1 MLTNHPIENA
11 GRAAHYFS
19 AQDDYYAKEGNG
31 TWLGKGA
38 TLLGLEGLV
47 DPKRFR
53 EILEGRLPTG
63 GNIHEKFDPRT
74 ASKRHGWDF
83 TFSAPKS
90 VSMQALIGGD
100 QAIIVAHQKAV
111 RDALV
116 LMEQQAIGR
125 KKVNGKSHR
134 EHTGNLVTAAFDH
147 ELSRAK
153 DPQLHTHV
161 VVMNM
166 TQRHDGQWRALS
178 NEALFKRTKLIGAAY
193 RASLARELQN
203 LGYEIRL
210 NDKEGSFELAHISRT
225 QIEAFSQRSQTIEA
239 ALDSRG
245 KSRQDASTLEKQVI
259 ALATR
264 PKKDRL
270 TGRDK
275 QLLMTH
281 WKQKSQAVGISY
293 ELGECRPS
301 NNSPPEGAARESLD
315 FAIAHLTERQSVMF
329 DGMLMTTA
337 MQHAVG
343 RATHGELRTELAK
356 RIESGEVIAEQPQ
369 YSLAGDPE
377 SALGKPRS
385 HWETHSE
392 NAIDRDQPMSL
403 SEKTLAIDEDIRSGR
418 LVQNEIRYTTRTAW
432 ETEQAILRMERD
444 GRNTL
449 PAIMTPAHAD
459 HALAASDLNLG
470 QREAARM
477 LLTSKHR
484 LSGIQGSAGVGKSHL
499 IKTTAQVAEQQG
511 YRMVVLAPY
520 ANQVER
526 LQADGLK
533 ASTLATFLVA
543 KDKNI
548 DDRTV
553 IVIDEAGLVPTRQ
566 MEAALKVAERYQ
578 SRIVLTGDIQQLKA
592 IEAGRPFAQLQ
603 ANGMQTAIVDQIQR
617 QKTPDLKPAV
627 ELAAKGHAEE
637 SLKHID
643 RHVYEVMD
651 DLSRY
656 DEIARDYAAL
666 AAAERERTLI
676 VSGTN
681 AARRE
686 INSLIRLELGIQ
698 GKGREFNTLSRIDLT
713 QAERR
718 NAPSYKIGNYVQPER
733 DYERT
738 GLTRGTLYRVMD
750 IASHNGLVL
759 TTDDGRQVEINPRSH
774 TQLSVY
780 EKTDSEF
787 APGDLARI
795 TRNDPA
801 LDVSNGDRVR
811 VLEVSPDRI
820 TLENE
825 KGRRID
831 LDGRHPL
838 HLEHAYA
845 STVHG
850 AQGLSTDRMMMDLN
864 TRSLTTGKDLYY
876 VALSRARYDV
886 KVYTNSRSELPA
898 AISRD
903 NVKTAAL
910 DIQREP
916 QTKHRPGPQP
926 QLRHETPAPNLQRN
940 R

>member
-1 MLTNHPIENA
+1 M
-11 GRAAHYFS
+11 
-19 AQDDYYAKEGNG
+19 
-31 TWLGKGA
+31 
-38 TLLGLEGLV
+38 V
-47 DPKRFR
+47 
-53 EILEGRLPTG
+53 
-63 GNIHEKFDPRT
+63 
-74 ASKRHGWDF
+74 
-83 TFSAPKS
+83 S
-90 VSMQALIGGD
+90 VSDRFVIFNSFSD
-100 QAIIVAHQKAV
+100 
-111 RDALV
+111 
-116 LMEQQAIGR
+116 
-125 KKVNGKSHR
+125 S
-134 EHTGNLVTAAFDH
+134 
-147 ELSRAK
+147 
-153 DPQLHTHV
+153 
-161 VVMNM
+161 
-166 TQRHDGQWRALS
+166 
-178 NEALFKRTKLIGAAY
+178 KL
-193 RASLARELQN
+193 
-203 LGYEIRL
+203 
-210 NDKEGSFELAHISRT
+210 
-225 QIEAFSQRSQTIEA
+225 
-239 ALDSRG
+239 
-245 KSRQDASTLEKQVI
+245 KSRNGRGAVPHLYGDSVKRSI
-259 ALATR
+259 NATR

-270 TGRDK
+270 TGQDK
-275 QLLMTH
+275 QLLMAH
-281 WKQKSQAVGISY
+281 WKEKSKAVGINY
-293 ELGECRPS
+293 DGGERRPA
-301 NNSPPEGAARESLD
+301 NVQPHDDTARESLD
-315 FAIAHLTERQSVMF
+315 FAIAHLTERQAVML
-329 DGMLMTTA
+329 DGLLMTTA

-343 RATHGELRTELAK
+343 RATHNELRAELAK
-356 RIESGEVIAEQPQ
+356 RIASGEVIAEQPR
-369 YSLAGDPE
+369 SP
-377 SALGKPRS
+377 GKGEP
-385 HWETHSE
+385 
-392 NAIDRDQPMSL
+392 
-403 SEKTLAIDEDIRSGR
+403 
-418 LVQNEIRYTTRTAW
+418 RYTTQSAW
-432 ETEQAILRMERD
+432 QTEQAILRMERE
-444 GRNTL
+444 GRNSL
-449 PAIMTPAHAD
+449 PAIMTPERANR
-459 HALAASDLNLG
+459 ALASTDLNPG

-477 LLTSKHR
+477 VLTGEHR

-543 KDKNI
+543 RDKNI

-578 SRIVLTGDIQQLKA
+578 SRIVLAGDIQQLKA

-603 ANGMQTAIVDQIQR
+603 ANGMQTAIVDQILR

-643 RHVYEVMD
+643 RHVYEVAD
-651 DLSRY
+651 DRTRY

-681 AARRE
+681 VARRE
-686 INSLIRLELGIQ
+686 INLLVRLELGIE
-698 GKGREFNTLSRIDLT
+698 GKGREFDTLSRIDLT

-718 NAPSYKIGNYVQPER
+718 NAPCYKIGNYVQPER

-738 GLTRGTLYRVMD
+738 GLTRGTLYRVTD

-759 TTDDGRQVEINPRSH
+759 ATEDGRQVEINPRSH

-780 EKTDSEF
+780 EKTDNEF
-787 APGDLARI
+787 APGDWARI

-811 VLEVSPDRI
+811 VLDVSPDRI

-886 KVYTNSRSELPA
+886 KVYTNSRTELPA

-926 QLRHETPAPNLQRN
+926 QLRQEAPTPNLQHN

>member
-38 TLLGLEGLV
+38 ALLGLEGAV

-53 EILEGRLPTG
+53 ELLDGSLPTG
-63 GNIHEKFDPRT
+63 VNIHEKFDPRT

-100 QAIIVAHQKAV
+100 QAIIAAHQKAV

-178 NEALFKRTKLIGAAY
+178 NEALFKKTKLIGAAY

-203 LGYEIRL
+203 LGYDIRL

-239 ALDSRG
+239 ALDVRG
-245 KSRQDASTLEKQVI
+245 KTRQDASTLEKQVI

-270 TGRDK
+270 TEQDK
-275 QLLMTH
+275 HLLMTH

-293 ELGECRPS
+293 ELGEHRVP
-301 NNSPPEGAARESLD
+301 NNSSPEGAAGESLD
-315 FAIAHLTERQSVMF
+315 FAIAHLTERQSVML

-343 RATHGELRTELAK
+343 RATHNELRAELTK

-369 YSLAGDPE
+369 YSLAGDQE
-377 SALGKPRS
+377 SSLGKPRT
-385 HWETHSE
+385 HWENALSPDQRLSLADKVR
-392 NAIDRDQPMSL
+392 AID
-403 SEKTLAIDEDIRSGR
+403 TGIRNGR
-418 LVQNEIRYTTRTAW
+418 LIQNETRYTTRSAW
-432 ETEQAILRMERD
+432 ETEQAILRIERE
-444 GRNTL
+444 GRNSL
-449 PAIMTPAHAD
+449 PAIMTTALAD
-459 HALAASDLNLG
+459 RALAATDLNPG
-470 QREAARM
+470 QCEAARM
-477 LLTSKHR
+477 IVTSEHR
-484 LSGIQGSAGVGKSHL
+484 LTGIQGSAGVGKSHL
-499 IKTTAQVAEQQG
+499 VKTTSQIAERQG

-548 DDRTV
+548 DERTV

-578 SRIVLTGDIQQLKA
+578 SRIVLAGDIQQLKA

-617 QKTPDLKPAV
+617 QKTADLKPAV
-627 ELAAKGHAEE
+627 ELAAKGMAEE

-643 RHVYEVMD
+643 RHVCEISD
-651 DLSRY
+651 DSLRY
-656 DEIARDYAAL
+656 DEIARSYAAL

-686 INSLIRLELGIQ
+686 INSMIRLELGIQ
-698 GKGREFNTLSRIDLT
+698 GKGREFHTLSRIDLT

-738 GLTRGTLYRVMD
+738 GLQRGELYRVSD

-787 APGDLARI
+787 ASGDWARI

-811 VLEVSPDRI
+811 VLEVTPDRI

-876 VALSRARYDV
+876 VALSRARYEV
-886 KVYTNSRSELPA
+886 KVYTNSRTELPA

-916 QTKHRPGPQP
+916 QTKHRSGTQP
-926 QLRHETPAPNLQRN
+926 QLRQETPAPNLQRN

>member
-38 TLLGLEGLV
+38 ILLGLEGVV

-53 EILEGRLPTG
+53 ELLDGRLPNGT
-63 GNIHEKFDPRT
+63 NIHEKFDPRT

-100 QAIIVAHQKAV
+100 QSIIVAHQKAV

-125 KKVNGKSHR
+125 RKVNGKSHR

-166 TQRHDGQWRALS
+166 TQRHDGKWRALS

-210 NDKEGSFELAHISRT
+210 NDKEGSFELAHISRV

-239 ALDSRG
+239 ALDNRG

-270 TGRDK
+270 TEQDK
-275 QLLMTH
+275 RLLMVH
-281 WKQKSQAVGISY
+281 WKEKSKAVGITY
-293 ELGECRPS
+293 DAGERRPS
-301 NNSPPEGAARESLD
+301 NGQPQEGAARESLD
-315 FAIAHLTERQSVMF
+315 FAIAHLTERQSVML

-369 YSLAGDPE
+369 YSLAGDSE
-377 SALGKPRS
+377 SSPGKPRA
-385 HWETHSE
+385 HWE
-392 NAIDRDQPMSL
+392 NALNHDQRISL
-403 SEKTLAIDEDIRSGR
+403 ADNVRAIDEGIRAGR
-418 LVQNEIRYTTRTAW
+418 LVQNEIRYTTRSAW
-432 ETEQAILRMERD
+432 QTEQAILRMERE
-444 GRNTL
+444 GQNSL
-449 PAIMTPAHAD
+449 PPIMTPERAD
-459 HALAASDLNLG
+459 IALASTDLNPG

-477 LLTSKHR
+477 VLTGEHR

-499 IKTTAQVAEQQG
+499 IKTAAQIAEHHG

-578 SRIVLTGDIQQLKA
+578 SRIVLAGDIQQLKA

-637 SLKHID
+637 SLKHIE
-643 RHVYEVMD
+643 RHVCEISD
-651 DLSRY
+651 DSIRY

-686 INSLIRLELGIQ
+686 INALIRLELGIE
-698 GKGREFNTLSRIDLT
+698 GKGHEFDTLSRIDLT

-759 TTDDGRQVEINPRSH
+759 TTEDGRQVEINPRSH

-780 EKTDSEF
+780 EKSDSEF
-787 APGDLARI
+787 APGDWARI

-916 QTKHRPGPQP
+916 QTKHRPELQP
-926 QLRHETPAPNLQRN
+926 QLRQETPAPNLQRN

>member
-31 TWLGKGA
+31 IWLGKGA
-38 TLLGLEGLV
+38 LLLGLEGLV

-53 EILEGRLPTG
+53 ELLDGRLPNG
-63 GNIHEKFDPRT
+63 SNIHEKFDPRT

-100 QAIIVAHQKAV
+100 QAIIAAHQKAV

-116 LMEQQAIGR
+116 LMEQQAISR
-125 KKVNGKSHR
+125 KKVNGRSHR

-203 LGYEIRL
+203 LGYGIRL
-210 NDKEGSFELAHISRT
+210 NDKEGSFELAHISRA

-239 ALDSRG
+239 ALDNRG

-270 TGRDK
+270 TEQDK
-275 QLLMTH
+275 RLLMAH
-281 WKQKSQAVGISY
+281 WKEKSKAVGISY
-293 ELGECRPS
+293 DLGERRPT
-301 NNSPPEGAARESLD
+301 NNSSPEDAARESMD
-315 FAIAHLTERQSVMF
+315 FAIAHLTERQSVML

-369 YSLAGDPE
+369 YSLAGERE
-377 SALGKPRS
+377 SLSGKPRS
-385 HWETHSE
+385 HWETE
-392 NAIDRDQPMSL
+392 VDRDQRMS
-403 SEKTLAIDEDIRSGR
+403 SAEKALAIDKGIRAGR
-418 LVQNEIRYTTRTAW
+418 LVQNETRYTTRTALL
-432 ETEQAILRMERD
+432 TEQTILRMERE
-444 GRNTL
+444 GRNSL
-449 PAIMTPAHAD
+449 PAIMLP
-459 HALAASDLNLG
+459 ALADNALASTDLNVG
-470 QREAARM
+470 QREATRM
-477 LLTSKHR
+477 MLTSKHR
-484 LSGIQGSAGVGKSHL
+484 ITAIQGSAGVGKSHL
-499 IKTTAQVAEQQG
+499 IKTAAQVAESQG

-543 KDKNI
+543 RDKDI
-548 DDRTV
+548 DERTV

-578 SRIVLTGDIQQLKA
+578 SRIVLAGDIQQLKA

-643 RHVYEVMD
+643 RHVYEVID
-651 DLSRY
+651 DSSRY

-686 INSLIRLELGIQ
+686 INSMIRLELGVQ

-738 GLTRGTLYRVMD
+738 GLTRGTLYRVSD

-780 EKTDSEF
+780 EKTGSEF
-787 APGDLARI
+787 AAGDWARI

-811 VLEVSPDRI
+811 VLEVSADRI

-886 KVYTNSRSELPA
+886 KVYTNSRTELPA

-926 QLRHETPAPNLQRN
+926 QLRQETPAPNLQRN

>member
-31 TWLGKGA
+31 SWLGKGA
-38 TLLGLEGLV
+38 KLLGLEGAV
-47 DPKRFR
+47 DPKQFR
-53 EILEGRLPTG
+53 ALLEGRLPTG

-74 ASKRHGWDF
+74 AYKRHGWDF

-100 QAIIVAHQKAV
+100 QAIIAAHQKAV

-161 VVMNM
+161 AVMNM

-210 NDKEGSFELAHISRT
+210 NDKEGSFELAHISRA

-270 TGRDK
+270 TEQDK
-275 QLLMTH
+275 HLLMTH

-293 ELGECRPS
+293 DLGERRPA
-301 NNSPPEGAARESLD
+301 NNPSPEGAARESLD
-315 FAIAHLTERQSVMF
+315 FAIAHLTERQSVML

-369 YSLAGDPE
+369 YSLAGDSE
-377 SALGKPRS
+377 SSPGKPRA
-385 HWETHSE
+385 HWE
-392 NAIDRDQPMSL
+392 NALNHDQRISL
-403 SEKTLAIDEDIRSGR
+403 ADKVHAIDEGIRVGR
-418 LVQNEIRYTTRTAW
+418 LVQNEIRYTTCSAW
-432 ETEQAILRMERD
+432 QTEQTILRMELE
-444 GRNTL
+444 GRNSL
-449 PAIMTPAHAD
+449 PAIMTPERAD
-459 HALAASDLNLG
+459 LALASTDLNPG
-470 QREAARM
+470 QQEAARM
-477 LLTSKHR
+477 VLIGKHR

-499 IKTTAQVAEQQG
+499 IKTAADIAEHNG

-543 KDKNI
+543 RDKNI
-548 DDRTV
+548 DERTI

-566 MEAALKVAERYQ
+566 MEVALKVAERYQ
-578 SRIVLTGDIQQLKA
+578 SRIVLAGDIQQLKA

-627 ELAAKGHAEE
+627 ELAAKGHAEA

-643 RHVYEVMD
+643 RHVYEVTD
-651 DLSRY
+651 DRTRY

-666 AAAERERTLI
+666 AAVERERTLI

-686 INSLIRLELGIQ
+686 INALIRVELGIE

-718 NAPSYKIGNYVQPER
+718 NAPSYKVGNYVQPER

-738 GLTRGTLYRVMD
+738 GLQRGELYRVSD

-780 EKTDSEF
+780 EKCGSEF
-787 APGDLARI
+787 APGDCARI

-886 KVYTNSRSELPA
+886 KVYTNSRLELPA

-916 QTKHRPGPQP
+916 QTKHRPE
-926 QLRHETPAPNLQRN
+926 LRHETPAPNLQRN

>member
-31 TWLGKGA
+31 IWLGMGA
-38 TLLGLEGLV
+38 KLLGLEGVV

-53 EILEGRLPTG
+53 ELLDGRLPTG
-63 GNIHEKFDPRT
+63 GNIHEKFDPRR
-74 ASKRHGWDF
+74 ALKRHGWDF

-100 QAIIVAHQKAV
+100 QAIITAHQKAV

-134 EHTGNLVTAAFDH
+134 EYTGNLVTAAFDH

-178 NEALFKRTKLIGAAY
+178 NEALFKQTKLIGAAY
-193 RASLARELQN
+193 RANLARELQN

-259 ALATR
+259 ALVTR

-270 TGRDK
+270 TEQDK
-275 QLLMTH
+275 RLLMAH
-281 WKQKSQAVGISY
+281 WKDRSEAVGITY
-293 ELGECRPS
+293 DAGERRLS
-301 NNSPPEGAARESLD
+301 NDQPQDGAARESLD
-315 FAIAHLTERQSVMF
+315 FAVAHLTERQSVML

-343 RATHGELRTELAK
+343 RATHNELRTELTK
-356 RIESGEVIAEQPQ
+356 RIELGEVIAEQPQ
-369 YSLAGDPE
+369 YSLAG
-377 SALGKPRS
+377 
-385 HWETHSE
+385 
-392 NAIDRDQPMSL
+392 
-403 SEKTLAIDEDIRSGR
+403 KTPAIDEGIRSGR
-418 LVQNEIRYTTRTAW
+418 LVHNEIRYTTRTAW
-432 ETEQAILRMERD
+432 ETEQAILHMERE
-444 GRNTL
+444 GRNSL
-449 PAIMTPAHAD
+449 PAIMTPSRAD
-459 HALAASDLNLG
+459 HALASTDLNPG

-477 LLTSKHR
+477 VLTGKHR

-499 IKTTAQVAEQQG
+499 IKTTAQVAEKQG

-578 SRIVLTGDIQQLKA
+578 SRIVLAGDIQQLKA

-627 ELAAKGHAEE
+627 ELAAKGHAED
-637 SLKHID
+637 SLKHIE
-643 RHVYEVMD
+643 RHVCEVTD
-651 DLSRY
+651 DRTRY

-686 INSLIRLELGIQ
+686 INALIRLELGIQ

-738 GLTRGTLYRVMD
+738 GLQRGELYRVKD

-759 TTDDGRQVEINPRSH
+759 TTEDGRQLEINPRSH

-780 EKTDSEF
+780 EKSDSEF
-787 APGDLARI
+787 APGDWARI

-831 LDGRHPL
+831 LDGHHPL

-916 QTKHRPGPQP
+916 QTKHRPIPQP
-926 QLRHETPAPNLQRN
+926 ELRQGTHAPNLQRN

>member
-31 TWLGKGA
+31 IWLGKGV
-38 TLLGLEGLV
+38 TLLGLDDTV
-47 DPKRFR
+47 DPKQFR
-53 EILEGRLPTG
+53 ALLEGRLPDG
-63 GNIHEKFDPRT
+63 SNIYKNFDPRM

-100 QAIIVAHQKAV
+100 HAIIAAHHKAV
-111 RDALV
+111 RDAV
-116 LMEQQAIGR
+116 ALMEQYAVAR
-125 KKVNGKSHR
+125 KQVDLKSHH
-134 EHTGNLVTAAFDH
+134 ELTGNLVTAAFQHD
-147 ELSRAK
+147 LSRAK

-178 NEALFKRTKLIGAAY
+178 NEALFKHTKLIGAAY

-225 QIEAFSQRSQTIEA
+225 HIETFSQRSQVIEA
-239 ALDSRG
+239 ALESRG

-270 TGRDK
+270 AEQDK
-275 QLLMTH
+275 RLLMAH
-281 WKQKSQAVGISY
+281 WKEKSKAVGISY
-293 ELGECRPS
+293 DLGERRPA
-301 NNSPPEGAARESLD
+301 NGLAQQAGAARESLD
-315 FAIAHLTERQSVMF
+315 FAIAHLTERQSVML

-343 RATHGELRTELAK
+343 RATHNELRTELTK
-356 RIESGEVIAEQPQ
+356 RIESGEVIAEQAQ
-369 YSLAGDPE
+369 YALAGDRV
-377 SALGKPRS
+377 SAPGKPRS
-385 HWETHSE
+385 HWETYLE
-392 NAIDRDQPMSL
+392 NAIDRDQRMSL
-403 SEKTLAIDEDIRSGR
+403 SEKTRAVDEGIRSGR

-432 ETEQAILRMERD
+432 ETEQAILRMERE

-449 PAIMTPAHAD
+449 PAMMTNAHAD
-459 HALAASDLNLG
+459 HALASTDLNPG
-470 QREAARM
+470 QRQAARM
-477 LLTSKHR
+477 VLTGKHR

-499 IKTTAQVAEQQG
+499 IKTTAQIAERQG

-526 LQADGLK
+526 LQAEGLK

-548 DDRTV
+548 DERTV

-566 MEAALKVAERYQ
+566 MEAALKVAERYKT
-578 SRIVLTGDIQQLKA
+578 RIVLAGDIQQLKA

-643 RHVYEVMD
+643 RHVCEVAD
-651 DLSRY
+651 DRTRY

-666 AAAERERTLI
+666 AVAERERTLI

-686 INSLIRLELGIQ
+686 INSLIRLELGIE
-698 GKGREFNTLSRIDLT
+698 GKGREFDTLSRIDLT

-738 GLTRGTLYRVMD
+738 GLTRGTLYRVSD

-759 TTDDGRQVEINPRSH
+759 TTEDGHQVEINPRSH

-787 APGDLARI
+787 APGDWARI

-811 VLEVSPDRI
+811 VLEVTPDRI
-820 TLENE
+820 RLENE

-886 KVYTNSRSELPA
+886 KVYTNSRTELPA
-898 AISRD
+898 AISRN

-910 DIQREP
+910 DIQRNHQPEP
-916 QTKHRPGPQP
+916 RP
-926 QLRHETPAPNLQRN
+926 QLRQETPAPNLQRN